1 MQKSKIIL
9 VDTVHAVINVDLNVA
24 HAVDLALVAVVVV
37 DQLAQDIVVAV
48 ALLLVAEDVL
58 MDQVVSKQVVI

>member
-1 MQKSKIIL
+1 M
-9 VDTVHAVINVDLNVA
+9 DLNAA
-24 HAVDLALVAVVVV
+24 HVVDLALVVVAVV

>member
-9 VDTVHAVINVDLNVA
+9 VDTVHAVINVDLNAV

>member
-1 MQKSKIIL
+1 MGI
-9 VDTVHAVINVDLNVA
+9 VHARINADLNVA
-24 HAVDLALVAVVVV
+24 HVVDLALVAVVVV